1 MHLIGLAL
9 CAALVGCAGGHGS
22 GAPEACSRPTETA
35 DLEEIPDDIPI
46 DDYGTQVE
54 GVIDDDYFDAKVI
67 SDDLIVEIDPELQR
81 SLGEAGYEIVGH
93 DNEGFEAEIFFR
105 RGAAT
110 VGTIFMKEGPCDGQV
125 TIDLLYTSPR
135 LVEEE

>member
-1 MHLIGLAL
+1 MGLAL
-9 CAALVGCAGGHGS
+9 CAALVGCSGDGGS
-22 GAPEACSRPTETA
+22 AAPEPCSGPTRTF
-35 DLEEIPDDIPI
+35 DLEPPPNDVPI

-54 GVIDDDYFDAKVI
+54 GTIDDDYLDAKVI
-67 SDDLIVEIDPELQR
+67 SDELIVEIDPELQR
-81 SLGEAGYEIVGH
+81 SLGDAGYEIIGH

-105 RGAAT
+105 RGADT

-135 LVEEE
+135 LVEEK

>member
-1 MHLIGLAL
+1 MIGLAL
-9 CAALVGCAGGHGS
+9 CVALVGCSGGGDPKADEPCT
-22 GAPEACSRPTETA
+22 GPTRTF
-35 DLEEIPDDIPI
+35 DLEPPPDDIPI

-54 GVIDDDYFDAKVI
+54 GAVNDDYLDAKVI

-81 SLGEAGYEIVGH
+81 SLVAAGYEIIGH

-105 RGAAT
+105 RGEGT

-125 TIDLLYTSPR
+125 TIDLLFTSPR
-135 LVEEE
+135 LVEK